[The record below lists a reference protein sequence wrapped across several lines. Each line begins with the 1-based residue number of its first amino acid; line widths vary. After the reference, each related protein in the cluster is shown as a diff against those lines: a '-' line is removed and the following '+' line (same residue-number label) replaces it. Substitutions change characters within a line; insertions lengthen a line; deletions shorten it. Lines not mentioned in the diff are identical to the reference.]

1 MSNLPLYGITFL
13 AYSLFAVYFWRVQT
27 AGKIDVLNRGLI
39 GHMVLLPLV
48 FHAYLLYGN
57 LFSGGDLNLGLIN
70 ALSLILWLTML
81 VYWVARFFYPIASLQ
96 TLVLPLAAGGALLPA
111 LFPAPHHPLTN
122 NLSFVLEAH
131 ILAAMFAY
139 SLFTIGVLHA
149 GLMSI
154 VEKRLHHAMLPRVF
168 QGLPPL
174 LTMETLLF
182 RIIGAGLVLLTLTLV
197 SGVIFADQLFGK
209 PWQFNHK
216 MLFGFISWCVFAVLL
231 LGHHYKGWRGRTAV
245 RWTVSGF
252 IFLLLAYLG
261 TQFVLEVLLHR

>member
-1 MSNLPLYGITFL
+1 MSNLQLYVITFF
-13 AYSLFAVYFWRVQT
+13 AYSLLAVYFWRAQT
-27 AGKIDVLNRGLI
+27 TGKIDTLNGGMI
-39 GHMVLLPLV
+39 GHMVVIPLV
-48 FHAYLLYGN
+48 LHAYLLYGN
-57 LFSGGDLNLGLIN
+57 LFSEGELNLGLVN
-70 ALSLILWLTML
+70 AVSLILWLTML

-96 TLVLPLAAGGALLPA
+96 ALVLPLVAGSVVLPV
-111 LFPAPHHPLTN
+111 LFPTLHPRVN
-122 NLSFVLEAH
+122 GLSFALEAH

-154 VEKRLHHAMLPRVF
+154 VEKHLHHATLPRAL

-174 LTMETLLF
+174 LTMEILLF
-182 RIIGAGLVLLTLTLV
+182 RIIGAGFVLLTMTLA
-197 SGVIFADQLFGK
+197 SGVIFSDQLFGK

-216 MLFGFISWCVFAVLL
+216 MLFGFISWGVFAVLL
-231 LGHHYKGWRGRTAV
+231 LGHYYKGWRGRTAV

-252 IFLLLAYLG
+252 VFLLLAYLG

>member
-1 MSNLPLYGITFL
+1 MSNLPLYVITFL
-13 AYSLFAVYFWRVQT
+13 AYSVLAVYFWREQS
-27 AGKIDVLNRGLI
+27 AGSIDVLNRGMI
-39 GHMVLLPLV
+39 GHAVLLPLAL
-48 FHAYLLYGN
+48 HAYLLYSN

-111 LFPAPHHPLTN
+111 LFPAAHPLTN
-122 NLSFVLEAH
+122 NFSFVLEAH
-131 ILAAMFAY
+131 ILAAMLAY
-139 SLFTIGVLHA
+139 SLFTIAVLHA
-149 GLMSI
+149 GLMSL
-154 VEKRLHHAMLPRVF
+154 VEKRLHHATLPRVL

-182 RIIGAGLVLLTLTLV
+182 RIIGAGFVLLTLTLA
-197 SGVIFADQLFGK
+197 SGIVFSDQLFGK

-231 LGHHYKGWRGRTAV
+231 LGHHYRGWRGRTAV
-245 RWTVSGF
+245 RWTMSGF

-261 TQFVLEVLLHR
+261 TKFVLEVLLHR